1 MVEVELLPDLSH
13 CIETVAKKEYEDT
26 VRRFLAGGG
35 DVLLEE
41 RLSLLRDFLEE
52 ADFRELR
59 RQSEE
64 YLLQGRRVKFV
75 LYREAGELRYKLTA
89 C

>member
-1 MVEVELLPDLSH
+1 
-13 CIETVAKKEYEDT
+13 
-26 VRRFLAGGG
+26 
-35 DVLLEE
+35 
-41 RLSLLRDFLEE
+41 LLRDFLEE